1 MEQPKKENSKFN
13 RPDTPLAKTPDPT
26 YELYTKKADSLD
38 FEARKKV
45 YSEVNKITNHK
56 NQSSINL
63 DQKKKDMKRFN
74 KLVVKKLEKSPDMI
88 QSKIYRDLAS
98 KTRR

>member
-38 FEARKKV
+38 FEARRKV
-45 YSEVNKITNHK
+45 YSKINKITNHK
-56 NQSSINL
+56 GQSSINL
-63 DQKKKDMKRFN
+63 DQKKNDMERYN
-74 KLVVKKLEKSPDMI
+74 RLAKKELEKSPDMI
-88 QSKIYRDLAS
+88 QSKIYRDLAN
-98 KTRR
+98 KIRR

>member
-38 FEARKKV
+38 FEARKKI
-45 YSEVNKITNHK
+45 YSKLKPVGK
-56 NQSSINL
+56 SSVELN
-63 DQKKKDMKRFN
+63 QKKTNPERYS
-74 KLVVKKLEKSPDMI
+74 KLLKKELEKSPDMI